1 MSRPSNTSQDFEKD
15 NWIAEVS
22 HELRLPLANIKLLV
36 ETLLDGAIEDK
47 TTAMRMLNR
56 TREEVTRLQNLVSD
70 LLSHEKLQG
79 HRDEMRMEQVD
90 LHERVRSVIDTTA
103 PLAGA
108 KSIKVKAEVEKNC
121 YFSANADQ
129 LDQVLMNLVENAI
142 KFTPDAGLI
151 IIRASANPPRLEV
164 EDSGIGI
171 PEAEIPKIFQRFYR
185 VDRSRTRGSTGLGLS
200 IVKHIVDLH
209 GARIS
214 VTSREGEGTR
224 FIIEFPP
231 FAAEAA
237 DERSAH
243 KKSAPDSLPEDSAD
257 KSVDSRSSRKNSGI
271 K

>member
-1 MSRPSNTSQDFEKD
+1 MARPSKNDIEKD

-47 TTAMRMLNR
+47 TTALRMLNR
-56 TREEVTRLQNLVSD
+56 TKEEVTRLQNLVSD

-79 HRDEMRMEQVD
+79 RRDEIRMERVD
-90 LHERVRSVIDTTA
+90 VGERVQAVIDTTS

-108 KSIKVKAEVEKNC
+108 KSINVLYEVEKNC
-121 YFSANADQ
+121 FFDANADQ
-129 LDQVLMNLVENAI
+129 LDQVLINLVENAI
-142 KFTPDAGLI
+142 KFTPDGGKI
-151 IIRASANPPRLEV
+151 TIRAVSEPPLLEV

-209 GARIS
+209 GAKIS
-214 VTSREGEGTR
+214 VQSSEGRGAKFT
-224 FIIEFPP
+224 IEFPQ
-231 FAAEAA
+231 ANS
-237 DERSAH
+237 RQGSG
-243 KKSAPDSLPEDSAD
+243 
-257 KSVDSRSSRKNSGI
+257 RSSNQGSSQSSNQSSSQGS
-271 K
+271 